1 MRVTYAVRNI
11 MTREIVSLDNAAS
24 VNDAMKL
31 MIEKNIGSVVVTR
44 DREIVGILTER
55 DLLKKCCPQTQC
67 TTMKAGEVMSSP
79 VVTIDG
85 SAAIGQAADL
95 MADKRIRRLL
105 VTEEGEIQGIIT
117 ERDVMRA
124 TLDVFKTLSEAFV

>member
-11 MTREIVSLDNAAS
+11 MTREIVSVDNAAS

-44 DREIVGILTER
+44 DREIIGILTER

-85 SAAIGQAADL
+85 SAAIGQAAEL

-105 VTEEGEIQGIIT
+105 ATEGGEIHGIIT

>member
-11 MTREIVSLDNAAS
+11 MTREIVSVDNAAS